1 MGGSESSRDS
11 SDSSSLPSSGSD
23 SHVFIFLL
31 LSFALC
37 LLFLRAIQL
46 ASFMGNPEDPI
57 AGIENIV
64 PSSEYRQ
71 PKIRHVTNSSP
82 ILDVKSVTL
91 ALKCPSCKE
100 PFNVRANLTAVTET
114 TAAASAAATATAAA
128 EMRFNV
134 AGANFPVH
142 ENRKLKFDNKT
153 RNKGQLK
160 VVVAAAADRNYTP
173 PESAGKHRRAYDF
186 DSKSA
191 GKRRRAYDSDT
202 DSDSKDDP
210 PSSKKSKVANRH
222 LKFNN

>member
-1 MGGSESSRDS
+1 
-11 SDSSSLPSSGSD
+11 
-23 SHVFIFLL
+23 
-31 LSFALC
+31 
-37 LLFLRAIQL
+37 
-46 ASFMGNPEDPI
+46 MGNPEDPI
-57 AGIENIV
+57 AGIENIL

-71 PKIRHVTNSSP
+71 PKIHHVTNSSP

-114 TAAASAAATATAAA
+114 AAA
-128 EMRFNV
+128 EMRFNA
-134 AGANFPVH
+134 AGANFPEH

-173 PESAGKHRRAYDF
+173 PKSAGKRRRAYDS

-191 GKRRRAYDSDT
+191 GKRRRAYDSNSDSDT
-202 DSDSKDDP
+202 DSKDDP
-210 PSSKKSKVANRH
+210 
-222 LKFNN
+222 LKEIQGCQSPFEIQ